1 MLRLSGIP
9 ASPGVALGTAVL
21 VVPSGTEAA
30 QCGRAILPDE
40 VGAELARFERALQ
53 VSSEELLRLWQDML
67 SKVGKEQAAIFEAQR
82 MMLLDPT
89 LKALVESHIK
99 EELVSAERAASLAC
113 EEQAK
118 VLETIDDPYLAARAA
133 DLRDIGK
140 RLVRNLTG
148 GQTGA
153 MPGELPEKAVIVAP
167 DLTPS
172 DTAALDVR
180 RAVAIVLDKGGRT
193 SHTAILA
200 RSLGIPAVVGT
211 SDATSV
217 IAPDDTVGVDGTRG
231 EVVVNPE
238 EEELSALREKERALT
253 RERERLLSVK
263 DLPAVTRD
271 GKRVEIA
278 ANIGNVE
285 DAYLALQAGAE
296 GVGLFRTEFLFL
308 DRLAMP
314 SEEEQFEAYKKV
326 LSAFAP
332 RPVVIRTLDVGGDKP
347 LPYLDMPKEDNPF
360 LGLRAVRLCLSR
372 RDLFRTQLRAL
383 LRASVFGNLRIMFP
397 MISGLAE
404 LKEAK
409 AVLEDARAE
418 LAEAGAHVSP
428 DIQVGIMVEIPS
440 AAVDADILAPECD
453 FFSIGTND
461 LVQYTLACDR
471 GNPSVAHLSDP
482 FAPAV
487 LRLIKRTIDEGHKRG
502 IWVGMCGEMAGMPEA
517 IPLLLAMGLDE
528 FSMSAGAIPRA
539 KEIVR
544 RQSVRELEALWD
556 QVKNLGTGQEI
567 RRRLERL

>member
-89 LKALVESHIK
+89 LKASVESHIK

-118 VLETIDDPYLAARAA
+118 VLEGIDDPYLAARAA

-140 RLVRNLTG
+140 RLVRNLTA

-180 RAVAIVLDKGGRT
+180 RVVAIVLDKGGRT

-308 DRLAMP
+308 DRLTMP

-544 RQSVRELEALWD
+544 RQSARELEPLWD